1 MLSFLAKS
9 RKVHSG
15 SHGPA
20 RAHRLSV
27 VASSTETDPV
37 CGMTVSR
44 DAPERASFEGRTYYF
59 CCDGCRT
66 QFEADPRA
74 VLRKGAAG
82 AASPSAHAPAA
93 HGSAVSSA
101 TGGWTCPMHP
111 EVVSDKPGDC
121 PVCGMGLEP
130 RAPAATAEAN
140 PELADMTRRFWVSLA
155 LSGPVVAL
163 AMVNV
168 AGPWVPWVE
177 AILASVVVFWGG
189 QVFFARALASLPKRR
204 WNMFTLIGL
213 GVAVAYGYSL
223 VALAFPDLFAELG
236 RDNKDEVGLYFE
248 AAAAIVTL
256 VLLGQVLELRARQ
269 RTGAAIRALLDL
281 SPKRALRIRP
291 DGSDE
296 EVALEGVVAGDRL
309 RVRPGE
315 KIPVDGQVLEGQS
328 AVDESMI
335 TGEPIPVAKGPGDR
349 LVGATLN
356 GTGALIM
363 RAERV
368 GEGTLLAQ
376 IVRLVAEAQRTRA
389 PIQRLAD
396 TVSGV
401 FVPAVVGAAVVAF
414 AAWALLGPAP
424 RLPHALLAAVSVLII
439 ACPCALGLA
448 TPMSIMVATGRAA
461 SAGVL
466 FKNAEALEVL
476 REVDTIVIDK
486 TGTLTAGKP
495 DLVSV
500 VVTGAE
506 DDRTLLRLAASLE
519 RGSEHPLAAAIVRGA
534 AERGI
539 APGEATGVEALAGR
553 GLRGRVD
560 GRAVALGNARLLEEL
575 GVEASAAGARA
586 DELRAAGQTVA
597 FVVADGRLIGILGLG
612 DPIKTGAA
620 EVIAALRA
628 EGLRTVLLTGD
639 SRTTAEAVGRTVGV
653 DEVEAEALPADK
665 AATVARLQAA
675 GHRVAM
681 AGDGI
686 NDAPA
691 LARAD
696 VGIAMGTGTDV
707 ALESAA
713 VTLLGGDLAGLLR
726 ARRISRATIT
736 NIKQNLFLAFV
747 YNALGVPIAAGI
759 LYPLFRLELTPEIAA
774 AAMALSSVSVVGN
787 ALRLRAARV

>member
-1 MLSFLAKS
+1 
-9 RKVHSG
+9 VPSG
-15 SHGPA
+15 SHGPV

-27 VASSTETDPV
+27 VTPSTETDPV
-37 CGMTVSR
+37 CGMTVPP
-44 DAPERASFEGRTYYF
+44 DAPERANFEGRTYYF
-59 CCDGCRT
+59 CCDGCRR
-66 QFEADPRA
+66 QFEAEPRKFLNADVTRRAMPAA
-74 VLRKGAAG
+74 V
-82 AASPSAHAPAA
+82 APAA
-93 HGSAVSSA
+93 HPASAA
-101 TGGWTCPMHP
+101 AWTCPMHP
-111 EVVSDKPGDC
+111 GVVSDKPGAC
-121 PVCGMGLEP
+121 PICGMALEP
-130 RAPAATAEAN
+130 RAPSAASEPN
-140 PELADMTRRFWVSLA
+140 PELADMTRRFWVSVA
-155 LSGPVVAL
+155 LSVPVVTL
-163 AMVNV
+163 AMAMV

-177 AILASVVVFWGG
+177 AILSSVVVLWGG
-189 QVFFARALASLPKRR
+189 KVFFERALASLPKRR

-223 VALAFPDLFAELG
+223 VVLAFPDLFPTLV
-236 RDNKDEVGLYFE
+236 RDKKGEVGLYFE

-256 VLLGQVLELRARQ
+256 VLLGQVLELRARH

-281 SPKRALRIRP
+281 SPRHALRIRP
-291 DGSDE
+291 DGTDE
-296 EVALEGVVAGDRL
+296 EVALEALAPGDRL

-315 KIPVDGQVLEGQS
+315 KIPVDGRVLEGES

-335 TGEPIPVAKGPGDR
+335 TGEAVPVAKRPGDR

-356 GTGALIM
+356 GTGALVM
-363 RAERV
+363 QVERV
-368 GEGTLLAQ
+368 GEGTMLAQ
-376 IVRLVAEAQRTRA
+376 IVRLVAEAQRSRA

-396 TVSGV
+396 SVSGV
-401 FVPAVVGAAVVAF
+401 FVPAVVGAAVLAF
-414 AAWALLGPAP
+414 AAWALVGPAP
-424 RLPHALLAAVSVLII
+424 RVPHALLAAVSVLII

-448 TPMSIMVATGRAA
+448 TPMSIMVGTGRAA
-461 SAGVL
+461 AAGVL

-476 REVDTIVIDK
+476 RDVDTMVIDK

-495 DLVSV
+495 ELLSV

-506 DDRTLLRLAASLE
+506 DETSLLRLAASLE

-534 AERGI
+534 AARGI

-553 GLRGRVD
+553 GLRGRVE
-560 GRAVALGNARLLEEL
+560 GRAVALGNARLLDEL
-575 GVEASAAGARA
+575 GVQAGAAAARA
-586 DELRAAGQTVA
+586 DELRVAGQTVA
-597 FVVADGRLIGILGLG
+597 FVVADGRPIGVLGLG
-612 DPIKTGAA
+612 DPVKPGAA

-628 EGLRTVLLTGD
+628 EGVRTVLLTGD
-639 SRTTAEAVGRTVGV
+639 SRATAEAVGRAVGI
-653 DEVEAEALPADK
+653 DEVEAEVLPADK
-665 AATVARLQAA
+665 AATVARLQGG

-707 ALESAA
+707 ALQSAG

-736 NIKQNLFLAFV
+736 NIKQNLFFAFV
-747 YNALGVPIAAGI
+747 YNALGVPLAAGV
-759 LYPLFRLELTPEIAA
+759 LYPVFKLQLTPELAA

-787 ALRLRAARV
+787 ALRLRFTAART